1 MARLSDEQIEER
13 PAGLQGWRREGE
25 AIRRESGNTVTVTL
39 STHSEGGLSEN
50 DFELAREIEGVE
62 RSHGG

>member
-39 STHSEGGLSEN
+39 STHSEGGLTEN
-50 DFELAREIEGVE
+50 DLELARRMEAV
-62 RSHGG
+62 GGWPGG